1 MTQAGNLRNHA
12 DDCTT
17 DRMNTRAV
25 QLGKILSLWGPDG
38 VGHSPSDPSRPKR
51 SGSRLSRDRVC
62 RETESVERQGLS
74 RDRELGLA
82 YPPGP
87 LSSDRDRCERG
98 QGR

>member
-17 DRMNTRAV
+17 DLMNTRAV

-62 RETESVERQGLS
+62 RETGPVERQGAWSGLPPRYSFLKS
-74 RDRELGLA
+74 RSVWAGSREVMG
-82 YPPGP
+82 
-87 LSSDRDRCERG
+87 
-98 QGR
+98 